1 MTLSS
6 HFWYLKAFPKQLEKR
21 GNVKAMANT
30 KQNSA
35 QGEARVAQSI
45 TVPVSRQTMAVHET
59 YVMLGQATSASAV
72 AGKLLARAAEDLRE
86 NLARQL
92 SSNLGREQKGE
103 AKE

>member
-1 MTLSS
+1 
-6 HFWYLKAFPKQLEKR
+6 
-21 GNVKAMANT
+21 MANT

-35 QGEARVAQSI
+35 QGEAKKRRGRVAQSI
-45 TVPVSRQTMAVHET
+45 TIPVSRQTMAVLET